1 MQLPGQKDY
10 SCVTGSAML
19 QLTVSATSSHGMLS
33 FLVLVS
39 EKAPQPP
46 PMVCDLTLYW
56 FQRRPLNLLPWY
68 VILHCIGFREGP
80 STSPHGMLSY
90 IALVS
95 DKAPQPPPMV
105 VGLPSKVPYL
115 IIGAGT
121 AGFAAYRSIR
131 SMDPKAQVGIV
142 FACCLNSAV
151 RDYPVVLNIDRAC
164 AAISAWSDKNPSRTP
179 YNRLARWLL
188 L

>member
-1 MQLPGQKDY
+1 MSACHLDGLKWPVLSTCVL
-10 SCVTGSAML
+10 SCCNYIQHDRLCEGAVAWPKGL
-19 QLTVSATSSHGMLS
+19 QLLHWLSNVTVDSIRNLLHCMLS

-90 IALVS
+90 IELVS

-105 VGLPSKVPYL
+105 CYLTLHWFQTRPLNLLPWWSACL
-115 IIGAGT
+115 
-121 AGFAAYRSIR
+121 
-131 SMDPKAQVGIV
+131 PK
-142 FACCLNSAV
+142 C
-151 RDYPVVLNIDRAC
+151 P
-164 AAISAWSDKNPSRTP
+164 ISS
-179 YNRLARWLL
+179 
-188 L
+188 